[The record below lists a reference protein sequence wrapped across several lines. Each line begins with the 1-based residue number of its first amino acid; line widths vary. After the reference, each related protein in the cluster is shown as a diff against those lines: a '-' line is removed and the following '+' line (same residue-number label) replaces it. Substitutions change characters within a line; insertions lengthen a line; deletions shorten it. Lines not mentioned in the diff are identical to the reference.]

1 MSKKAL
7 LVILCAVFWDVA
19 LCASPPQNQQKEVA
33 SAEIPETADGSVQ
46 ASGKGQV
53 AHPVLQRRN
62 PRYQLCKGDIFDLDF
77 PFTPEFNQ
85 QVVTVQPDG
94 YISLRGLGDLHVEG
108 QTIPE
113 LTEALRQSYAKI
125 LHEPVITVVLKDFD
139 KPYFIAS
146 GQVAHP
152 GKFDLRG
159 DTTVTQGLA
168 IAGGLNDTT
177 AKYSQV
183 LLFRRVSSD
192 WYEVRKINVKRLL
205 QAMDLNEDLH
215 LQPGDMLFVPT
226 STISKVKRFV
236 PTYGL
241 GVYYNPN
248 P

>member
-7 LVILCAVFWDVA
+7 LVILCAVFWDGA
-19 LCASPPQNQQKEVA
+19 LCASPPQEGQEAIA
-33 SAEIPETADGSVQ
+33 SNDISRSIDKTAPASVRGDARQ
-46 ASGKGQV
+46 PS
-53 AHPVLQRRN
+53 LQRRN
-62 PRYQLCKGDIFDLDF
+62 PRYQLCKGDVFDLDF

-85 QVVTVQPDG
+85 TVTVQPDG
-94 YISLRGLGDLHVEG
+94 YVSLRGLGELHVEG
-108 QTIPE
+108 ETIPE

-168 IAGGLNDTT
+168 IAGGLTEV
-177 AKYSQV
+177 AKHSQV
-183 LLFRRVSSD
+183 LLFRRASSE
-192 WYEVRKINVKRLL
+192 WYEVRKINVKRLM

-215 LQPGDMLFVPT
+215 LQPGDLLFVPT
-226 STISKVKRFV
+226 STIAKVKRFV
-236 PTYGL
+236 PSYGM
-241 GVYYNPN
+241 GVYYNPQ